1 MFLNRIDAGQQLA
14 KKLKEYQHE
23 QGVILAVPRGGVA
36 VAYEV
41 AKELEWPMDLIL
53 IKKLGHPKH
62 KEYAIGAV
70 SLSDRIVIP
79 HADVSDEYIESET
92 KQVRERLME
101 MRQKFMGNKPLVDVK
116 GKTAIVVDD
125 GIATGNTIYAAVE
138 LLRKQNPRKIIVAS
152 PVAPQS
158 TVSKLMMEAD
168 ELIVLDI
175 PEEFI
180 GVGRFYEDFTQ
191 VTDEEVIHDLQ
202 KLEVN
207 S

>member
-62 KEYAIGAV
+62 KEYAIGAI
-70 SLSDRIVIP
+70 SLFDRIVIP

-125 GIATGNTIYAAVE
+125 GIATGNTIYAAIE